1 MSTAESARAKMPP
14 GPALPAARR
23 ILATMASTL
32 VGSSPI
38 TRFAKAS
45 TAAFKAG
52 VRAPPKKVRPTPT
65 RPWSVPSSSVTNS
78 RVSVGSG
85 SPTTRGLS
93 AGVRRTR
100 VVTCVIFIGRTSLG
114 AGGSEG
120 EKVLER
126 GEHRVGI
133 VLVEGVNGAGNL
145 HETSLG
151 ELAPH
156 ALRYVAVEDRAR
168 LAAQDQGRRGNRAHD
183 TPPVEIGLGAPLFH
197 AGMPLPHDGAVGAV
211 AETRRRDPAVVVD
224 ARIWIAAVEMLG
236 GLLDAFP
243 RLGLGRPCWR
253 LRRSLADLRPD
264 VDDHQLLHAIGPL
277 RGEVHAVA
285 PAHGQPHED
294 KGRQAELIDDSR
306 DVLERRDGV
315 VDLAGIAVAVAALV
329 HRVDV
334 EMRLQ
339 RDAERV
345 PGMRVPRESVQE
357 EERGAIAAAPVEHVE
372 LEAVDDDVAVDRTEE
387 VHGGSHDSRIALAPP
402 SLDVG
407 REGGARSGAASNS
420 RTRKDTR
427 WRSAAICPPR
437 DLWRH
442 GKRSPR
448 SRARPTGA
456 AWPRCG
462 SATTSSF
469 RGPPPAAI
477 RVDAFRIRLTKRTS
491 SPWSPSPRPPSA
503 RSGRASVPPSS
514 SSGTV
519 IPWSWRR
526 CSRAS
531 TRCRTGA

>member
-52 VRAPPKKVRPTPT
+52 LRAPPKKVRPTPT

-85 SPTTRGLS
+85 NPTTRGLS

-120 EKVLER
+120 EEVLER
-126 GEHRVGI
+126 GEHRLGI

-145 HETSLG
+145 HEAALG

-156 ALRYVAVEDRAR
+156 ALRHVAVEDRAR

-183 TPPVEIGLGAPLFH
+183 TPPVEIGLGTSLLH

-236 GLLDAFP
+236 GLLDALP
-243 RLGLGRPCWR
+243 RLGLGRPR
-253 LRRSLADLRPD
+253 RSLRRSLAALRPD
-264 VDDHQLLHAIGPL
+264 VDDYQLLHAIEAL

-294 KGRQAELIDDSR
+294 EGRQAELIDHAR
-306 DVLERRDGV
+306 DVVERRDGV
-315 VDLAGIAVAVAALV
+315 VDLAGIAVAVAALI

-334 EMRLQ
+334 EVWLE

-345 PGMRVPRESVQE
+345 PGMRVPREAMQE
-357 EERGAIAAAPVEHVE
+357 QERRAIAPAPVEHVE
-372 LEAVDDDVAVDRTEE
+372 LEAIDDEIAVDRAKEI
-387 VHGGSHDSRIALAPP
+387 HGGTHDSRIAVASP
-402 SLDVG
+402 SLDAG
-407 REGGARSGAASNS
+407 LKGGARSGAASNPRS
-420 RTRKDTR
+420 GKDTR

-437 DLWRH
+437 DLWR
-442 GKRSPR
+442 P
-448 SRARPTGA
+448 
-456 AWPRCG
+456 
-462 SATTSSF
+462 
-469 RGPPPAAI
+469 
-477 RVDAFRIRLTKRTS
+477 
-491 SPWSPSPRPPSA
+491 
-503 RSGRASVPPSS
+503 GRH
-514 SSGTV
+514 
-519 IPWSWRR
+519 
-526 CSRAS
+526 
-531 TRCRTGA
+531 

>member
-14 GPALPAARR
+14 GPELPAARR

-65 RPWSVPSSSVTNS
+65 RPWSVPSSRVTNS

-100 VVTCVIFIGRTSLG
+100 VVTWVIFIGRASLG

-120 EKVLER
+120 EEVLER
-126 GEHRVGI
+126 GEHRLGI
-133 VLVEGVNGAGNL
+133 VLVERVDGARNL
-145 HETSLG
+145 HEASLG
-151 ELAPH
+151 KLAPH
-156 ALRYVAVEDRAR
+156 ALRHVAVEDRAR
-168 LAAQDQGRRGNRAHD
+168 LATQHQGGRGDRAHD
-183 TPPVEIGLGAPLFH
+183 APPVEIGLGASLLH
-197 AGMPLPHDGAVGAV
+197 AGMPLPHDGAVGAL
-211 AETRRRDPAVVVD
+211 AETRRRDPPIVVD
-224 ARIWIAAVEMLG
+224 TRIRVAAIEVLG
-236 GLLDAFP
+236 CLLDALP
-243 RLGLGRPCWR
+243 RLGLGRPCGR
-253 LRRSLADLRPD
+253 LRRSLAHLRPD
-264 VDDHQLLHAIGPL
+264 VDDHQLLHAIGSL

-294 KGRQAELIDDSR
+294 DGREAELIDDAR
-306 DVLERRDGV
+306 DVVERRDGV
-315 VDLAGIAVAVAALV
+315 VDLGGIAVAVAALV

-334 EMRLQ
+334 EMWLE
-339 RDAERV
+339 RDAEGV
-345 PGMRVPRESVQE
+345 PGMRVSREAVQE
-357 EERGAIAAAPVEHVE
+357 KERRAITAAPVEHVE
-372 LEAVDDDVAVDRTEE
+372 LEAVDDDVTVDRTEE

-407 REGGARSGAASNS
+407 REGGARSGAASNW

-437 DLWRH
+437 DLWRP

-462 SATTSSF
+462 SAITSSF
-469 RGPPPAAI
+469 HGPPPAAI
-477 RVDAFRIRLTKRTS
+477 RAVAFRIRPTRRTS
-491 SPWSPSPRPPSA
+491 SRWSPSPRPPSA
-503 RSGRASVPPSS
+503 RSERASAPPCS

-519 IPWSWRR
+519 ILW
-526 CSRAS
+526 
-531 TRCRTGA
+531 